1 MSLASAHP
9 QHVRT
14 SRLAAW
20 LGSAPG
26 AVYLLSVLSIGL
38 TILTPN
44 FFSIANLTNV
54 TLQIAVLVIVAL
66 GMTLV
71 ILTEGID
78 LSLGP
83 VLGLCGVVMGMMV
96 VTDWPL
102 WMALGAAVL
111 IGAAFG
117 VVNGALVSYVDLPP
131 FIVTLATFGIA
142 QSLATMLTEG
152 NSVTGLPDY
161 VRWFNDGAPLGIP
174 VPLWATAAAF
184 GVTYLLL

>member
-1 MSLASAHP
+1 MNAAGAQSQIVKRSQFGVWLA
-9 QHVRT
+9 Q
-14 SRLAAW
+14 
-20 LGSAPG
+20 APG
-26 AVYLLSVLSIGL
+26 AVYLLAVLSIGL

-102 WMALGAAVL
+102 WMASTARWCPT
-111 IGAAFG
+111 
-117 VVNGALVSYVDLPP
+117 S
-131 FIVTLATFGIA
+131 TCRR
-142 QSLATMLTEG
+142 SSSR
-152 NSVTGLPDY
+152 SVRSASPS
-161 VRWFNDGAPLGIP
+161 RWRPC
-174 VPLWATAAAF
+174 
-184 GVTYLLL
+184 